1 MKAQIDFDQ
10 FVNMLIEAKKAIEK
24 ANALDDTVQ
33 QLGQRKTAIENQIT
47 ALTKEAETLA
57 GSVGS
62 LKADLEKE
70 YAARRAS
77 AEASFATHR
86 SKLEAET
93 QQLMDRAE
101 NVRVSTVAEIARLSA
116 DETAAKQAADTARAE
131 LAVLTEALERSR
143 KEATTLARLANVGRA

>member
-70 YAARRAS
+70 YAARRAA
-77 AEASFATHR
+77 AEKALATHR
-86 SKLEAET
+86 AAMEAEM
-93 QQLMDRAE
+93 QQLTSRAE
-101 NVRVSTVAEIARLSA
+101 SAKLSTLAEIARLSA
-116 DETAAKQAADTARAE
+116 DETAAKQATETAKAE
-131 LAVLTEALERSR
+131 LAVLMEALERSR

>member
-1 MKAQIDFDQ
+1 MP
-10 FVNMLIEAKKAIEK
+10 
-24 ANALDDTVQ
+24 VQ
-33 QLGQRKTAIENQIT
+33 QLGQRKTAIEDQI
-47 ALTKEAETLA
+47 ASLTKEANTLT

-77 AEASFATHR
+77 AEASFAKHR
-86 SKLEAET
+86 DKLEAET
-93 QQLMDRAE
+93 QQLTDRAE